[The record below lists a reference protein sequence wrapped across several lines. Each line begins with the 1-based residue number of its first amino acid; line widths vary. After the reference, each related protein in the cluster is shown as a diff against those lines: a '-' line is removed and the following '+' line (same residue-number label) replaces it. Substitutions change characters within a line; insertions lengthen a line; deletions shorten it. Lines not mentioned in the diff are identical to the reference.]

1 MRMTQSDKKLFLT
14 IIIPE
19 KFSSWTFSP
28 LLQFILHQFYK
39 RQHIKV
45 WIQDICH
52 SHTNKNDSIWQ
63 KNSSWF
69 KTSATATQI
78 KITQSDKKNSS
89 WQLII
94 PKKFSSRTFSPL
106 LRIILH
112 QFKNNYNSIESNIS
126 YLRIHLYWCI
136 PCHLFHYLQ
145 LCCCFSG
152 LALDHLVVFVAWGWL
167 VALILGACGVWS
179 AKFVKYQ

>member
-39 RQHIKV
+39 IQHIKV

-63 KNSSWF
+63 KNSSW
-69 KTSATATQI
+69 
-78 KITQSDKKNSS
+78 
-89 WQLII
+89 QLII
-94 PKKFSSRTFSPL
+94 PKKFSSGTFSPL

-126 YLRIHLYWCI
+126 YLRIHLYWVHPLSPFPLPPVVLLLLWFGAGPLGGVC
-136 PCHLFHYLQ
+136 
-145 LCCCFSG
+145 G
-152 LALDHLVVFVAWGWL
+152 LGLTGSLNPWCLWCVV
-167 VALILGACGVWS
+167 C
-179 AKFVKYQ
+179 

>member
-1 MRMTQSDKKLFLT
+1 MRMTQSDKKLFSIL
-14 IIIPE
+14 IIPK

-28 LLQFILHQFYK
+28 LLQFILHQIHK

-45 WIQDICH
+45 SIQDFCH
-52 SHTNKNDSIWQ
+52 SHTNKNNSIWQ
-63 KNSSWF
+63 
-69 KTSATATQI
+69 
-78 KITQSDKKNSS
+78 KNSS

-126 YLRIHLYWCI
+126 WEYICTGCI